1 MHCKKCGSE
10 YAEVKE
16 EYISIDGLKTQTIYC
31 AECQASYKTESN
43 TGFKS
48 IVSFGSYSDK
58 TTHSLGKLNGQFV
71 LLPLKQGVKNGF
83 VNIKWARFAGGNSI
97 SLSYHDSWD
106 TEHIYGI
113 SNVRFNIPKYEEQ
126 FKSSELYHLKDQAY
140 EGKVRKLTDDFADE
154 LNAILKQAAG
164 SDILGLSEKKEEIQS
179 NKKSSVPTGPVI
191 FCGVL
196 ALILSF
202 TGFGIIPAIIGLILY
217 SRAVIYDLWGPI
229 EFGRILCILSI
240 ICSIIFPF
248 FFWGSL

>member
-10 YAEVKE
+10 YAEVKD

-31 AECQASYKTESN
+31 AECRASYKTESQ

-48 IVSFGSYSDK
+48 IVSFSYYSD
-58 TTHSLGKLNGQFV
+58 TYSLGRLNGEFV
-71 LLPLKQGVKNGF
+71 LLKLKQGVKVGF
-83 VNIKWARFAGGNSI
+83 VNVKWARFEGGACI
-97 SLSYHDSWD
+97 SFSYGTSCD
-106 TEHIYGI
+106 TERLVGIY
-113 SNVRFNIPKYEEQ
+113 NVSFYTPKYEEQ
-126 FKSSELYHLKDQAY
+126 FTSSKLYNLKDQI
-140 EGKVRKLTDDFADE
+140 GKVRKLTDDFADE
-154 LNAILKQAAG
+154 LNVILKEAAG
-164 SDILGLSEKKEEIQS
+164 SDVLGLSEKKEEIQS